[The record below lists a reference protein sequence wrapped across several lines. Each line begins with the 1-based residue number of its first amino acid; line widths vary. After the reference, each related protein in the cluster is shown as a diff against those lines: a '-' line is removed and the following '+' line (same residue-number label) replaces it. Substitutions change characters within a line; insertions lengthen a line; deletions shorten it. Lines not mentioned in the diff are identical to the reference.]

1 MPGAQPAMTA
11 LFESSALDER
21 WKTDLASFFFDF
33 LRLLGAHEPD
43 QLPAYL
49 ELVTKDVDRLKLWSQ
64 LHVVCIVAGAFLRLR
79 LPSSAFGVASRA
91 LVTLLKVRSRM
102 KVSMKVKRKRLLTFT
117 QLLCRSIPTAESSAP
132 QRTRCSSS
140 GRSPL
145 PFTTPTSPH
154 PTRQMLCVA
163 HQACSRVD
171 PGRRAWPRTRTRM
184 RASRCGCSRE
194 AAQPPTR

>member
-1 MPGAQPAMTA
+1 MTA

-33 LRLLGAHEPD
+33 LRLLSAHEPD

-49 ELVTKDVDRLKLWSQ
+49 ELVTKDVDSLKLWSQ
-64 LHVVCIVAGAFLRLR
+64 LSVVCAVAGAFLRLR
-79 LPSSAFGVASRA
+79 LPSSAFSVASRA
-91 LVTLLKVRSRM
+91 LVTLLEVRSRV
-102 KVSMKVKRKRLLTFT
+102 KLSMKIEREWLLTFT
-117 QLLCRSIPTAESSAP
+117 QLLCRSIPTAASSAL
-132 QRTRCSSS
+132 QRRRCSSS
-140 GRSPL
+140 GRSPF
-145 PFTTPTSPH
+145 PFPTSTAPH

-163 HQACSRVD
+163 HHACSRVD
-171 PGRRAWPRTRTRM
+171 PGRRAWPRTRMRM